1 MTAASVPE
9 ALQRIQSHEFDVLL
23 SDLNIRE
30 PRDGY
35 EIVHAM
41 RQANPRC
48 VAIILT
54 GYNDFDSAVDGARY
68 DIDEYFVKP
77 ADIDALI
84 ATLQRRLAARLSY

>member
-1 MTAASVPE
+1 
-9 ALQRIQSHEFDVLL
+9 
-23 SDLNIRE
+23 
-30 PRDGY
+30 
-35 EIVHAM
+35 M

-54 GYNDFDSAVDGARY
+54 GSPDVDRAVEGVRY

-84 ATLQRRLAARLSY
+84 ATLQKRLAAQLPYYIKLPAIPE